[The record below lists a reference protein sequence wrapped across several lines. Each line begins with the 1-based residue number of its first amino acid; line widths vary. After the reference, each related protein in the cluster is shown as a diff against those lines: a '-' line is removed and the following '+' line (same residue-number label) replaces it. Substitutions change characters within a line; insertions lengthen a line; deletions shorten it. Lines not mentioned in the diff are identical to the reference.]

1 MISNLSISN
10 FKAFEKASIDLKPM
24 TVLLGP
30 NNAGKSSILSVFRL
44 LTQTIES
51 FDSSVPLL
59 LNGIM
64 GDFGT
69 YKDIV
74 FKNST
79 KRHIKIELIITPKN
93 IPSSH
98 PDEKEIITSLKYS
111 YKRNRRELVLNN
123 ISLKTNEQHIIE
135 TAYSKESERHIVQK
149 ISDRV
154 VPTSLRS
161 NISNSLNI
169 QNFMPLYLM
178 YFMGRDEA
186 SISVARKEFQI
197 KDPNKFFQH
206 MMRQSRTVLNTI
218 QRIEYIGA
226 MRLSP
231 SRTYLFTGEK
241 RNRVGSNGDY
251 ATHILAM
258 DSARGG
264 SKSQNIKDNVVAWLR
279 KAGIASDLGI
289 EIISDRHFEIRI
301 QHPITREYENYADV
315 GYGNS
320 QIIPILVGGYNL
332 KANSTYLVEQPEI
345 HLHPRAQSE
354 LGDFFLDLYN
364 RNIQTIVETHSEHMI
379 LRLQQHIAKG
389 LIPSED
395 IIFHYIY
402 PQNNEKCIIPLRV
415 DENGYFIDEW
425 PEGFFSEKLE
435 EAKQLSKIRLQKELE

>member
-1 MISNLSISN
+1 
-10 FKAFEKASIDLKPM
+10 
-24 TVLLGP
+24 
-30 NNAGKSSILSVFRL
+30 
-44 LTQTIES
+44 
-51 FDSSVPLL
+51 
-59 LNGIM
+59 
-64 GDFGT
+64 
-69 YKDIV
+69 
-74 FKNST
+74 
-79 KRHIKIELIITPKN
+79 
-93 IPSSH
+93 
-98 PDEKEIITSLKYS
+98 
-111 YKRNRRELVLNN
+111 
-123 ISLKTNEQHIIE
+123 
-135 TAYSKESERHIVQK
+135 
-149 ISDRV
+149 
-154 VPTSLRS
+154 
-161 NISNSLNI
+161 
-169 QNFMPLYLM
+169 
-178 YFMGRDEA
+178 
-186 SISVARKEFQI
+186 
-197 KDPNKFFQH
+197 